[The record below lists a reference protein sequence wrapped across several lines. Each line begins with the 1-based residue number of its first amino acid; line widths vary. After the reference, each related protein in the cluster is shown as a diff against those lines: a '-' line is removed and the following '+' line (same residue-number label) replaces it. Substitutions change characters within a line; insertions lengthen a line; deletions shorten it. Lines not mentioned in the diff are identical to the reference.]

1 MKRNPDASHTITA
14 AARTD
19 ELERRLSLFDATM
32 IIVGNIIGIGIF
44 TTTGFIADALPD
56 AGMIISVWV
65 IGGLLTLCGAL
76 TYAELGAALPRAGGE
91 YAYLREAYGPLCGFL
106 NGWTYFFVIN
116 PGSIA
121 AMAIGVIYYLGSF
134 WPGISLERPLIRA
147 SLTGRVFDLSTGE
160 LVAIALVVG
169 FSAINYCG
177 VRTGSLVQN
186 LLTVSKLGSVLAIAS
201 LGLIIGEGSWE
212 HFSSAHVLAS
222 RVDFLGH
229 LSTAMIAVIFA
240 FTGWF
245 ASTYVASEIKEPQ
258 RNVPY
263 SIICGTLIVTIIYL
277 LINIAY
283 IYALPVGHIKGVV
296 NIGETAAV
304 ALFGRYA
311 SAYVSLAIII
321 SVLGAINSV
330 ILTAPRIYYAMARDG
345 LFFNAAAKVHP
356 KFKSPANSILIQGI
370 WSSLL
375 ILSGTFGQLL
385 TYTVVA
391 MLTFSILTGV
401 AIFVLRRA
409 KPDLPR
415 PYKTHG
421 FPWVPVVFVLSYL
434 LILANTLVSRPKEGL
449 IGLGIVGIGIPI
461 YFCWRR
467 KLPLET

>member
-1 MKRNPDASHTITA
+1 MKSHHNTSHTITA
-14 AARTD
+14 AARD
-19 ELERRLSLFDATM
+19 ELERRLSLFDSTM

-56 AGMIISVWV
+56 ARMIISVWV

-76 TYAELGAALPRAGGE
+76 SYAELGAALPRAGGE
-91 YAYLREAYGPLCGFL
+91 YAYLREAFGPLCGFL
-106 NGWTYFFVIN
+106 NGWTYFFVVN

-121 AMAIGVIYYLGSF
+121 AMAIGIIYYLGSF
-134 WPGISLERPLIRA
+134 WPKISLVRPLFTVSVI
-147 SLTGRVFDLSTGE
+147 GWVFEISTGE

-177 VRTGSLVQN
+177 VRAGSLVQN
-186 LLTVSKLGSVLAIAS
+186 VLTISKLGSVLSIAI
-201 LGLIIGEGSWE
+201 LGLIVGEGSWE
-212 HFSSAHVLAS
+212 HFSSTHVLAS

-229 LSTAMIAVIFA
+229 LSIAMIAVIFA

-245 ASTYVASEIKEPQ
+245 TSTYVASEIKDPH

-263 SIICGTLIVTIIYL
+263 SIICGTLIVTIIYV

-283 IYALPVGHIKGVV
+283 VYALPIGHMKGIV
-296 NIGETAAV
+296 NIGESAAV

-311 SAYVSLAIII
+311 STYVSLAIIV

-345 LFFNAAAKVHP
+345 LFFNAAARVHP
-356 KFKSPANSILIQGI
+356 RFKSPANSIILQGI

-391 MLTFSILTGV
+391 MLTFSVMTGGAV
-401 AIFVLRRA
+401 YRLRRT
-409 KPDLPR
+409 KRDLPR

-421 FPWVPVVFVLSYL
+421 YPWVPSVFIGSYL

-449 IGLGIVGIGIPI
+449 MGLGIVGLGIPI
-461 YFCWRR
+461 YFLWR
-467 KLPLET
+467 K